1 MTSEPEINVE
11 EIMQQIRAEILAQRA
26 AQTGRPAVIS
36 TGGRRFSPEFYEHL
50 YQAGLAYDQI
60 KPRPFVRQP
69 PIPLIGPLLA
79 WARQKVHEL
88 VLFYVNQLAAEQ
100 IKVNTHLL
108 HALNVLSQDLER
120 EQTGQTEALLPDA
133 DNPPGS

>member
-26 AQTGRPAVIS
+26 AQAGRSPIVSA
-36 TGGRRFSPEFYEHL
+36 GGRRFSPEFYEHL

-60 KPRPFVRQP
+60 KPQIFVRKATT
-69 PIPLIGPLLA
+69 PLIGPLLT
-79 WARQKVHEL
+79 WIRQKVHQL
-88 VLFYVNQLAAEQ
+88 VFFYVNQLAAEQ

-108 HALNVLSQDLER
+108 RALDLLSQELEQAER
-120 EQTGQTEALLPDA
+120 AQA
-133 DNPPGS
+133 DSPPPQGGE

>member
-1 MTSEPEINVE
+1 MMSEPEINVE

-26 AQTGRPAVIS
+26 AQRGQSSIVS

-50 YQAGLAYDQI
+50 YQAGLVYDQI

-69 PIPLIGPLLA
+69 AVPLIGPLLG

-100 IKVNTHLL
+100 IKMNTHLL
-108 HALNVLSQDLER
+108 HALNRLSQDLEQ
-120 EQTGQTEALLPDA
+120 EQRLPAAPED
-133 DNPPGS
+133 

>member
-1 MTSEPEINVE
+1 MSDPEINVE

-26 AQTGRPAVIS
+26 AQTGQPPPVS

-60 KPRPFVRQP
+60 KPQIFVRKT

-108 HALNVLSQDLER
+108 HALNVLSQDLEQ
-120 EQTGQTEALLPDA
+120 EETLQTGSFLPDA
-133 DNPPGS
+133 DTPEN